1 MTMIQPVSRSLLLVE
16 DEAIIALTEKR
27 MLEKYGYTVAIAVSG
42 EAAVEVFRQGR
53 TFDLI
58 LMDIDLGS
66 GIDGTEAAA
75 RILAEHDVPLLF
87 LSSHTEPEIVEK
99 TEKLT
104 SYGYVVKNS
113 SGTVLDASIKM
124 AFKLFYANS
133 DAVEA
138 RTRLAS
144 TLTTL
149 PKPLNDD
156 SVIFEDLFDP
166 GELQR
171 IQDEFAA
178 ATGVASLITRPDG
191 RPITTPSRF
200 TELCW
205 DIIRGTKAGCKN
217 CAVSDAAIG
226 RCNPGGP
233 IVQHCLSSGLW
244 DAGVSIM
251 VGGRHVADWL
261 IGQVRDETMTEAHIR
276 AYARTIGADED
287 RAAKA
292 FFAVPV
298 MSRERF
304 GQIAQALHTLAN
316 QLALSAYQNV
326 LQARMI
332 TRYERAEANLT
343 EQKNLLAAI
352 LESSSMAIF
361 IKDIAGTYVTINTSG
376 ARMLGYDPDE
386 VLGKNDL
393 DLLPASTAEEFLH
406 SDAIVMTN
414 GRTNIREESAI
425 IEGRMRMFHST
436 KSPWRNAAGEVRGI
450 IGISEDISLQSFAEK
465 ETKRNQDRMK
475 MLVDILQQPADTI
488 QEFLDYALEQAIT
501 LTDSRIGYIY
511 HYDEDSRE
519 FILNTWS
526 KDVMAVCLVANPS
539 TRYALEQ
546 TGIWGEAVRQRRP
559 IVNNDFKAPD
569 AMKKGLP
576 AGHVELNKFMTV
588 PVFVHDRIVGVVG
601 LANKATDYDQNDVLQ
616 VSLLMDVVWKGTE
629 RKKAEDRIKVLLEEK
644 ELLLREVH
652 HRVKNNLH
660 VIQSLIALQADSVRD
675 AAAITA
681 LRDTESR
688 VRSMT
693 VLYEK
698 LYASSSFSTISTT
711 AYLPVLV
718 DEILDNFPASTS
730 LDIEKHI
737 DDFPLHIDKIQPLGI
752 LLNELLTN
760 IMKYAFA
767 GRSEG
772 RIEVSATLSENMATV
787 VVADDGVGLPESI
800 DFGRSSGF
808 GLTLVR
814 ELANQLDGTIRLERG
829 SGTRVILEFRV

>member
-1 MTMIQPVSRSLLLVE
+1 MLQPGTRSLLLVE
-16 DEAIIALTEKR
+16 DEAIIALSEKR
-27 MLEKYGYTVAIAVSG
+27 MLEGYGYRVSLAASG
-42 EAAVEVFRQGR
+42 EAAVEIYRQGR

-66 GIDGTEAAA
+66 GMDGTEAAA
-75 RILAEHDVPLLF
+75 LILAGHTVPVLF
-87 LSSHTEPEIVEK
+87 LSSHTEPEVVEK
-99 TEKLT
+99 TEKIT

-124 AFKLFYANS
+124 AFKLFDANRE
-133 DAVEA
+133 AVEA
-138 RTRLAS
+138 RTRLES

-156 SVIFEDLFDP
+156 SVAFEDLFDH

-178 ATGVASLITRPDG
+178 ATGVASIITRPDG
-191 RPITTPSRF
+191 TPITGPSRF

-205 DIIRGTKAGCKN
+205 QLIRGTSEGCAN
-217 CAVSDAAIG
+217 CVASDAAMG
-226 RCNPGGP
+226 RFNPGGP
-233 IVQHCLSSGLW
+233 IVQKCLSGGLW

-251 VGGRHVADWL
+251 VGGRHVANWL
-261 IGQVRDETMTEAHIR
+261 IGQVRDETLTGRDIR
-276 AYARTIGADED
+276 AYARSIGADED
-287 RAAKA
+287 AAERALL
-292 FFAVPV
+292 AVPV
-298 MSRERF
+298 MTRERF
-304 GQIAQALHTLAN
+304 EQIAQALYTLAT
-316 QLALSAYQNV
+316 QLSLSAYQNV

-332 TRYERAEANLT
+332 TRYERAEAELS

-352 LESSSMAIF
+352 VESSSMAIF
-361 IKDIAGTYVTINTSG
+361 VKDKAGVYITINGSG
-376 ARMLGYDPDE
+376 ARMLGYEPSE
-386 VLGKNDL
+386 VTGKTDL
-393 DLLPASTAEEFLH
+393 EILPANTAEEFMR
-406 SDAIVMTN
+406 SDAIVMT
-414 GRTNIREESAI
+414 GGKTITREESATI
-425 IEGRMRMFHST
+425 DGRSRVFRAT
-436 KSPWRNAAGEVRGI
+436 KSPWRDAAGDVQGI
-450 IGISEDISLQSFAEK
+450 IGISEDISIQTFAEK
-465 ETKRNQDRMK
+465 ETKLNQARMK
-475 MLVDILQQPADTI
+475 MLVDILQHPADSI
-488 QEFLDYALEQAIT
+488 QEFLDFALERAIA
-501 LTDSRIGYIY
+501 LTGSRIGYIY
-511 HYDEDSRE
+511 HYDEEGRE

-526 KDVMAVCLVANPS
+526 RDVMAECLVANPA
-539 TRYALEQ
+539 TRYALER

-559 IVNNDFKAPD
+559 IVSNDFKAPD

-576 AGHVELNKFMTV
+576 AGHVALTKFMTV
-588 PVFVHDRIVGVVG
+588 PVFVKDRIVGVVG
-601 LANKATDYDQNDVLQ
+601 LANKAEDYDQNDVMQ

-660 VIQSLIALQADSVRD
+660 VILSLIALQAESVRD
-675 AAAITA
+675 AAALAA

-698 LYASSSFSTISTT
+698 LYASSSFSAVSTT
-711 AYLPVLV
+711 VYLPALV
-718 DEILDNFPASTS
+718 DEILENFPASAS
-730 LDIEKHI
+730 LDVEKRI
-737 DDFPLHIDKIQPLGI
+737 DDFPLNIDKIQPLGI

-772 RIEVSATLSENMATV
+772 RIEVSAAASGATVTV

-800 DFGRSSGF
+800 DFGRSPGF

-829 SGTRVILEFRV
+829 SGTRVILEFRG

>member
-1 MTMIQPVSRSLLLVE
+1 MSQPATRSLLLVE
-16 DEAIIALTEKR
+16 DEAIIALAEKR
-27 MLEKYGYTVAIAVSG
+27 MLEAYGYKVNLASSG
-42 EAAVEVFRQGR
+42 EAAVELFRQGR

-58 LMDIDLGS
+58 LMDIDLGA

-75 RILAEHDVPLLF
+75 CILAEHDVPVLF
-87 LSSHTEPEIVEK
+87 LSSHTEPEVVEK
-99 TEKLT
+99 TEKIT

-124 AFKLFYANS
+124 AFKLFYANR

-138 RTRLAS
+138 RTRLES

-156 SVIFEDLFDP
+156 TVAFEDLFDHE
-166 GELQR
+166 ELQR

-178 ATGVASLITRPDG
+178 ATGVASIITRPDG
-191 RPITTPSRF
+191 SPITAPSRF

-205 DIIRGTKAGCKN
+205 QLIRGTREGCAN
-217 CAVSDAAIG
+217 CVASDAAMG
-226 RCNPGGP
+226 RCNPDGP
-233 IVQHCLSSGLW
+233 IVQKCLSGGLW
-244 DAGVSIM
+244 DAGASII
-251 VGGRHVADWL
+251 VGGHHVANWL
-261 IGQVRDETMTEAHIR
+261 IGQVRDETMTVHHIR
-276 AYARTIGADED
+276 AYARSIGADEEA
-287 RAAKA
+287 AAKA
-292 FFAVPV
+292 FLDVPV

-304 GQIAQALHTLAN
+304 AQIAQSLHTLAT
-316 QLALSAYQNV
+316 QLSLSAYQNV

-332 TRYERAEANLT
+332 ARYERAEDDLT

-352 LESSSMAIF
+352 VESSSMAIF
-361 IKDIAGTYVTINTSG
+361 AKDLAGTYITINGSG
-376 ARMLGYDPDE
+376 ARMLGYTPGD
-386 VLGKNDL
+386 VTGKTDL
-393 DLLPASTAEEFLH
+393 EILPAGTAEEFLR
-406 SDAIVMTN
+406 SDSIVMTS
-414 GRTNIREESAI
+414 GRANIREESALI
-425 IEGRMRMFHST
+425 DGRARVFRAI
-436 KSPWRNAAGEVRGI
+436 KSPWRNAEGEVRGV
-450 IGISEDISLQSFAEK
+450 IGISEDISLQTFAEK
-465 ETKRNQDRMK
+465 ETKLNQARMK
-475 MLVDILQQPADTI
+475 MLVDILQHPADTI
-488 QEFLDYALEQAIT
+488 QEFLDYALEQAIA
-501 LTDSRIGYIY
+501 LTGSRIGYIY
-511 HYDEDSRE
+511 HYDEESRE

-526 KDVMAVCLVANPS
+526 KDVMAACLVANPS
-539 TRYALEQ
+539 TRYALDK

-559 IVNNDFKAPD
+559 IVSNDFKAPD

-576 AGHVELNKFMTV
+576 AGHVALTKFMTV
-588 PVFVHDRIVGVVG
+588 PVFVQDRIVGVVG
-601 LANKATDYDQNDVLQ
+601 LANKETDYDQNDVLQ

-660 VIQSLIALQADSVRD
+660 VIQSLITLQADSVRD
-675 AAAITA
+675 TAALTA

-698 LYASSSFSTISTT
+698 LYASANFSTVSTT
-711 AYLPVLV
+711 AYLSALV
-718 DEILDNFPASTS
+718 DEILDNFPGSTS
-730 LDIEKHI
+730 LDVEKHI

-772 RIEVSATLSENMATV
+772 RIEVSATVAGSTATV
-787 VVADDGVGLPESI
+787 VVADNGVGLPESI
-800 DFGRSSGF
+800 DFGRSPGF

-814 ELANQLDGTIRLERG
+814 ELASQLDGTIRLERG
-829 SGTRVILEFRV
+829 SGTTVILEFRV